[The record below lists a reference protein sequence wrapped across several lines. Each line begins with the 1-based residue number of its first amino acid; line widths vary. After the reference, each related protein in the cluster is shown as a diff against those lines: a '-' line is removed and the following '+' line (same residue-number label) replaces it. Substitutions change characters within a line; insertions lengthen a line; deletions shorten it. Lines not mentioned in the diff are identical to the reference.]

1 MDKQANREHGPY
13 CDAISGSRES
23 VQCNGRT
30 LVESWQTGVEWKH
43 LAD

>member
-23 VQCNGRT
+23 VPVQWEDARGVVADGRRA
-30 LVESWQTGVEWKH
+30 EAFG
-43 LAD
+43 